1 MTRALFLLLL
11 AALVPLSALA
21 EGVHRVH
28 LTFPS
33 GGEFTG
39 LLVSETHGR
48 SVTVEDSTGKRY
60 GYELSPGTK
69 MWKEFLNVPKE
80 RSPWIAM
87 GLSTI
92 LPGGGQYYN
101 GEGNLGLAIDAV
113 FVGSLLFGAL
123 TASNPANDS
132 QAAYEVSI
140 AIALGAYAF
149 GIIQAPFSSMV
160 GNDTRKDMIFGISD
174 KGLSAGLTF

>member
-1 MTRALFLLLL
+1 VKRVLLSFLIFSM
-11 AALVPLSALA
+11 AATTLA

-33 GGEFTG
+33 GGEFKG
-39 LLVSETHGR
+39 LLLSEVPGT
-48 SVTVEDSTGKRY
+48 SVTVQDATGKRY
-60 GYELSPGTK
+60 GYDLGPGVK
-69 MWKEFLNVPKE
+69 MWKEWLNVPKE

-87 GLSTI
+87 GLSMI

-101 GEGNLGLAIDAV
+101 DEGNLGLAIDGIC
-113 FVGSLLFGAL
+113 VGALLFGAL

-140 AIALGAYAF
+140 AIALGAYVF
-149 GIIQAPFSSMV
+149 GIVQAPFAALT
-160 GNDTRKDMIFGISD
+160 GNETRNDMIFGPNAQ
-174 KGLSAGLTF
+174 GLGAKLSF